1 MGMSVVAGVRKCNRG
16 PGARG
21 LPFCG
26 PPGYCERVHKRH
38 PAIVSEDI
46 SMRLIALTSLLALGA
61 VACGG
66 GSKPD
71 ASQAAAAV
79 PATANA
85 AAAPAAP
92 ATEAVGVEGKMTGN
106 GTTKAAFE
114 PAPLAIKPGPPGGVI
129 NVAGGPPNVP

>member
-16 PGARG
+16 RGAPG

-38 PAIVSEDI
+38 PAIVSEDN

-71 ASQAAAAV
+71 ASQAAEIGRASCR
-79 PATANA
+79 
-85 AAAPAAP
+85 
-92 ATEAVGVEGKMTGN
+92 EGVGMWGGCGCLTKERRAYVERSEQSG
-106 GTTKAAFE
+106 
-114 PAPLAIKPGPPGGVI
+114 
-129 NVAGGPPNVP
+129 

>member
-79 PATANA
+79 PAAANA

-92 ATEAVGVEGKMTGN
+92 ATGAVIVERSEERRVGK
-106 GTTKAAFE
+106 E
-114 PAPLAIKPGPPGGVI
+114 CRSRWSPDH
-129 NVAGGPPNVP
+129 

>member
-38 PAIVSEDI
+38 PAIVSEDL

-79 PATANA
+79 PAAANA

-92 ATEAVGVEGKMTGN
+92 ATRAVSVEGKVTGN
-106 GTTKAAFE
+106 GTTKAAVE
-114 PAPLAIKPGPPGGVI
+114 PATLGIRPRPTAGFM
-129 NVAGGPPNVP
+129 NV

>member
-92 ATEAVGVEGKMTGN
+92 ATEAGVGEGKMTGN
-106 GTTKAAFE
+106 GTPQAAVE
-114 PAPLAIKPGPPGGVI
+114 PATLALQPGPTGRVI
-129 NVAGGPPNVP
+129 NLSGAPHNVA

>member
-1 MGMSVVAGVRKCNRG
+1 MGMSVVAGVRKGNRG

-79 PATANA
+79 PAAANA

-92 ATEAVGVEGKMTGN
+92 TTAAVVVGGKLTGN

-114 PAPLAIKPGPPGGVI
+114 PATLGLKTGTTVRVI
-129 NVAGGPPNVP
+129 NVPGGPPN

>member
-71 ASQAAAAV
+71 PSQAAAAV
-79 PATANA
+79 PAAANA
-85 AAAPAAP
+85 AAGPPAPPTAP
-92 ATEAVGVEGKMTGN
+92 VLLQGETTGN
-106 GTTKAAFE
+106 RTSQAAC
-114 PAPLAIKPGPPGGVI
+114 
-129 NVAGGPPNVP
+129 

>member
-79 PATANA
+79 PAAANA
-85 AAAPAAP
+85 AAAPPAP
-92 ATEAVGVEGKMTGN
+92 PTRAGLVEGKQDRERN
-106 GTTKAAFE
+106 NKAAFQ
-114 PAPLAIKPGPPGGVI
+114 PATFALQ
-129 NVAGGPPNVP
+129 